1 MLSRPALSPR
11 DVSLPRFAVRR
22 EEAAASVGV
31 SATRFDEWVKDGRM
45 PPGRKIDGVVLWD
58 VGEIR
63 EAWERLRD
71 GHHSN
76 NPFDGVVA

>member
-31 SATRFDEWVKDGRM
+31 SPTKFDEWVKDGRM

-58 VGEIR
+58 VAEIY
-63 EAWERLRD
+63 EAWVGLRD
-71 GHHSN
+71 GEYSK
-76 NPFDGVVA
+76 NPFDEVVG

>member
-22 EEAAASVGV
+22 EEAAASVAV
-31 SATRFDEWVKDGRM
+31 SPTKFDEWVKNGRM

-58 VGEIR
+58 VAEIY
-63 EAWERLRD
+63 EAWVGLRD
-71 GHHSN
+71 AGYSK
-76 NPFDGVVA
+76 NPFDEVVG